1 MPSLAR
7 LRRPLLWVTG
17 TLLALAL
24 VLTSHPDPRRAAVP
38 EPMDMGVVS
47 GQVVPKPARLQAPHR
62 LRLALELEDLRG
74 LDLSTKT
81 FKAQGQLRLAWD
93 QALDA
98 RMREWKLDPVRLVR
112 FVNQVEGWNGIFEA
126 AGPPLRI
133 AAAPS
138 ETPGGSAL
146 AFTQTVRFEGLFYV
160 NGFDLHRA
168 PFLHISLPLILE
180 VADPRLALEN
190 DGLLLDPPQDPSRQ
204 IGRGVSMA
212 GFQLVGRQVEAGLHR
227 RADPFEPGRFQTLS
241 RMALSL
247 EYRTNRMASALR
259 WIVPLLL
266 VMAVV
271 LMAPSLDSGRD
282 DLSFSLP
289 SAGLLTLAVM
299 QEGYRSQVPA
309 TPYLTFL
316 DELYTYSYAV
326 AVAVFLL
333 FVWGGNL
340 RARATDDVACVRR
353 VNRLCSLV
361 QGSALLGYGVLL
373 LAYLPRWGAG

>member
-1 MPSLAR
+1 MRS
-7 LRRPLLWVTG
+7 
-17 TLLALAL
+17 
-24 VLTSHPDPRRAAVP
+24 
-38 EPMDMGVVS
+38 
-47 GQVVPKPARLQAPHR
+47 
-62 LRLALELEDLRG
+62 
-74 LDLSTKT
+74 
-81 FKAQGQLRLAWD
+81 WD
-93 QALDA
+93 LDA
-98 RMREWKLDPVRLVR
+98 ARLVR

-126 AGPPLRI
+126 AGPAVRI
-133 AAAPS
+133 GTGPPETSGEAAS
-138 ETPGGSAL
+138 G
-146 AFTQTVRFEGLFYV
+146 FTQTVRFEGLFYV

-180 VADPRLALEN
+180 VADPRLALES
-190 DGLLLDPPQDPSRQ
+190 DGLLLDPLRDASRQ
-204 IGRGVSMA
+204 IGRGASMA
-212 GFQLVGRQVEAGLHR
+212 GFQLVDRQVESGLHR
-227 RADPFEPGRFQTLS
+227 REDPFAPGRSQTLS
-241 RMALSL
+241 RMALTL

-271 LMAPSLDSGRD
+271 LLAPSLDSGRD

-299 QEGYRSQVPA
+299 QEGYRSQVPP

-316 DELYTYSYAV
+316 DELYTYSYGV

-340 RARATDDVACVRR
+340 RARATDDGACVRR
-353 VNRLCSLV
+353 INRLCAVV

-373 LAYLPRWGAG
+373 LAYGPRWGAG